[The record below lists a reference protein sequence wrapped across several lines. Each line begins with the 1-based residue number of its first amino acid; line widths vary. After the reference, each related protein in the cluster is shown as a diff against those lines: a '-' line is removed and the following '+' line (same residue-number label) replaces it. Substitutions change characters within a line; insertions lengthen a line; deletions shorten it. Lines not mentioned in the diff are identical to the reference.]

1 MEVVAAQP
9 IENSH
14 QLVVEHKIPVSEE
27 MKSDEHTPPDSLLT
41 EAFATYSP
49 DKNRV
54 QLTEWK
60 NQGKLAEDL
69 VEKLLNNP
77 HEEAIRDGSLLKA
90 FVAYID
96 LWNIKLSPKKL
107 DLFESLKTQYDDYV
121 AARLIISG
129 KYGSDTNL
137 ASICAS
143 LENMHAS
150 DMADRKLT
158 PHDTLILFKLKNQ
171 DSFPEEILAYW
182 CRSVEHYQQKV
193 KAGSQYYTDQFKLAK
208 MLDAFKYESDIDK
221 TLKNLL
227 KNQAKNWCDKGEN
240 QESIFKLLHFDI
252 KRLDLFELP
261 IKSWL
266 TFLEESSQRYPDLMH
281 YSIGSLKKVYTE
293 QELATFITKGLQNPE
308 TELVATNLK
317 HDLFQHWFN
326 DLKKPSEIAK
336 YFGKENPLL
345 SDYSAFHENI
355 GYSSAVRPIHTMFW
369 PSSQFSDSKLMVR
382 LPEKPKVHIPTA
394 YGLLKSFA
402 SFVAEFNTRFRVESL
417 DLFALLCARFDWSD
431 VTGIL
436 TSGNMKLR
444 LEKKFDRTIT
454 RAQNSQI
461 QFWIKK
467 NTDPDVVIK
476 KINLIVSENFTFWR
490 LKLFLMYMNKY
501 NDISKPKVVTPFSV
515 LEKAYHP
522 VTIARLFYKL
532 PKIPELKEFG
542 KQIEKG
548 VFDFFKHTDLPP
560 DKMLKDFPFAFKRR
574 KSKFDQTARL
584 WLING
589 KTYQSSHPDTPF
601 HPIRILNTV
610 HTDIALIHMITKAA
624 KDNNLKSVAEVLK
637 RDLWSKW
644 VNEWQLELPELGTS
658 DNVINMKK
666 DYWNWLRTIKR
677 NMKEKYHPGNRYWD
691 YDRDF
696 NNGMILDKALLDDK
710 FFKNIF
716 TTIEQLNENHLGE
729 PLDVFSMLRLL
740 FDESSVFRLAY
751 PPKVEDRTPHV
762 EAVIKQLQAD
772 QELWWH
778 QSRVRPANLLND
790 LDFKLD
796 TKNSATLARFK
807 TFVKYSV
814 EYYTNKN
821 VPNDT
826 LMILSKH
833 YGNDALNAIL
843 REATKECTPSWI
855 WKDASGTK
863 KDIFQIVSDPN
874 KASLHYAWMKYMF
887 VMIMDS
893 PRHVFE
899 FNDDTIKNIKMKLS
913 DDTFAWLKEMMDTDG
928 VGYQATKTERAL
940 VKYDA

>member
-54 QLTEWK
+54 QLMEWK
-60 NQGKLAEDL
+60 NQGKFAEDL

-77 HEEAIRDGSLLKA
+77 HEEVIRDGSLLKA

-129 KYGSDTNL
+129 KYGGDKHL

-158 PHDTLILFKLKNQ
+158 PHNTLILFKLKNQ

-193 KAGSQYYTDQFKLAK
+193 KAGSAYSYLAQYYTDQFKLAK

-227 KNQAKNWCDKGEN
+227 KNQAENWCDKGEN

-266 TFLEESSQRYPDLMH
+266 AFLEESSQRYPDLMH

-293 QELATFITKGLQNPE
+293 HELATFITKGLKNP
-308 TELVATNLK
+308 K
-317 HDLFQHWFN
+317 Q
-326 DLKKPSEIAK
+326 KIAE
-336 YFGKENPLL
+336 YFGEKNPLRF
-345 SDYSAFHENI
+345 SYTNFYRRI
-355 GYSSAVRPIHTMFW
+355 GFSKKVLPIHTKFW
-369 PSSQFSDSKLMVR
+369 PSSQFSDSKLVPN
-382 LPEKPKVHIPTA
+382 LHEKPKVDSKNA
-394 YGLLKSFA
+394 NDLLESFA
-402 SFVAEFNTRFRVESL
+402 NFVAEYNTHFRVESL
-417 DLFALLCARFDWSD
+417 DLFALLCARFYRRD

-444 LEKKFDRTIT
+444 LDENLDRTIT

-461 QFWIKK
+461 QFWIKEK
-467 NTDPDVVIK
+467 TDPDVVIDM
-476 KINLIVSENFTFWR
+476 ISLIGLNNFTSSR

-501 NDISKPKVVTPFSV
+501 NDILKPKIVTPFSV
-515 LEKAYHP
+515 LATYYHP
-522 VTIARLFYKL
+522 VILASLFYKL
-532 PKIPELKEFG
+532 PKVSELEEFG
-542 KQIEKG
+542 KQIEKS
-548 VFDFFKHTDLPP
+548 VLDFFEHTNSPP
-560 DKMLKDFPFAFKRR
+560 DQVLKDDPFIFK
-574 KSKFDQTARL
+574 SNKFDQTARL
-584 WLING
+584 WLRNG
-589 KTYQSSHPDTPF
+589 KTYQSAHPGTPF
-601 HPIRILNTV
+601 NPIRILNTV
-610 HTDIALIHMITKAA
+610 HTDVALIDMITEAA
-624 KDNNLKSVAEVLK
+624 KDDNLKSVAEVLK

-644 VNEWQLELPELGTS
+644 TKKWNQNFSDLGTS
-658 DNVINMKK
+658 SNVLTMVENYRI
-666 DYWNWLRTIKR
+666 WLNTIRKS
-677 NMKEKYHPGNRYWD
+677 MKEKYHPGNRYWD
-691 YDRDF
+691 YERDF
-696 NNGMILDKALLDDK
+696 DDGMIFDEALHDGK
-710 FFKNIF
+710 CFENIV
-716 TTIEQLNENHLGE
+716 TTIETFNKNHLGE
-729 PLDVFSMLRLL
+729 PLGVFSMLRLL
-740 FDESSVFRLAY
+740 FDRRSVFRLAY
-751 PPKVEDRTPHV
+751 PPKVEDRTPHF

-826 LMILSKH
+826 LKILEEH

-899 FNDDTIKNIKMKLS
+899 FNDDTAREMKMKLS
-913 DDTFAWLKEMMDTDG
+913 ILTYKWLEEMIETDG
-928 VGYQATKTERAL
+928 VGNQATKTEKAL
-940 VKYDA
+940 VKDDA

>member
-54 QLTEWK
+54 QLMEWK

-77 HEEAIRDGSLLKA
+77 HEEVIRDGSLLKA

-129 KYGSDTNL
+129 KYGGDKHL

-193 KAGSQYYTDQFKLAK
+193 KAGSAYSYLAQYYTDQFKLAK

-227 KNQAKNWCDKGEN
+227 KNQAENWCDKGEN

-266 TFLEESSQRYPDLMH
+266 AFLEESSQRYPDLMH

-293 QELATFITKGLQNPE
+293 HELATFITKGLKNPE
-308 TELVATNLK
+308 TKLVATNLK
-317 HDLFQHWFN
+317 
-326 DLKKPSEIAK
+326 
-336 YFGKENPLL
+336 
-345 SDYSAFHENI
+345 
-355 GYSSAVRPIHTMFW
+355 R
-369 PSSQFSDSKLMVR
+369 
-382 LPEKPKVHIPTA
+382 
-394 YGLLKSFA
+394 
-402 SFVAEFNTRFRVESL
+402 
-417 DLFALLCARFDWSD
+417 D

-444 LEKKFDRTIT
+444 LDENLDRTIT

-461 QFWIKK
+461 QFWIKEK
-467 NTDPDVVIK
+467 TDPDVVIDM
-476 KINLIVSENFTFWR
+476 ISLIGLNNFTSSR

-501 NDISKPKVVTPFSV
+501 NDILKPKIVTPFSV
-515 LEKAYHP
+515 LATYYHP
-522 VTIARLFYKL
+522 VILASLFYKL
-532 PKIPELKEFG
+532 PKVSELEEFG
-542 KQIEKG
+542 KQIEKS
-548 VFDFFKHTDLPP
+548 VLDFFEHTNSPP
-560 DKMLKDFPFAFKRR
+560 DQVLKDNPFIFK
-574 KSKFDQTARL
+574 SNKFDQTARL
-584 WLING
+584 WLRNG
-589 KTYQSSHPDTPF
+589 KTYQSAHPGTPF
-601 HPIRILNTV
+601 NPIRILNTV
-610 HTDIALIHMITKAA
+610 HTDVALIDMITEAA
-624 KDNNLKSVAEVLK
+624 KDDNLKSVAEVLK

-644 VNEWQLELPELGTS
+644 TKKWNQNFSDLGTS
-658 DNVINMKK
+658 SNVLTMVENYRI
-666 DYWNWLRTIKR
+666 WLNTIRKS
-677 NMKEKYHPGNRYWD
+677 MKEKYHPGNRYWD
-691 YDRDF
+691 YERDF
-696 NNGMILDKALLDDK
+696 DDGMIFDEALHDGK
-710 FFKNIF
+710 CFENIV
-716 TTIEQLNENHLGE
+716 TTIETFNKNHLGE
-729 PLDVFSMLRLL
+729 PLGVFSMLRLL
-740 FDESSVFRLAY
+740 FDRRSVFRLAY
-751 PPKVEDRTPHV
+751 PPKVEDRTPHF

-826 LMILSKH
+826 LKILEEH

-899 FNDDTIKNIKMKLS
+899 FNDDTAREMKMKLS
-913 DDTFAWLKEMMDTDG
+913 ILTYKWLEEMIETDG
-928 VGYQATKTERAL
+928 VGNQATKTEKAL
-940 VKYDA
+940 VKDDA